1 MNLVIFMVVLISEV
15 EGRSFAAALV
25 IVEMTS
31 TTAHRIAGPRLPGR
45 GNHAAI
51 DVFWLSTLAIFCQL
65 SVLRNL
71 VCPVTTR

>member
-1 MNLVIFMVVLISEV
+1 
-15 EGRSFAAALV
+15 
-25 IVEMTS
+25 MTS
-31 TTAHRIAGPRLPGR
+31 TTAHRIAGPRLAGR